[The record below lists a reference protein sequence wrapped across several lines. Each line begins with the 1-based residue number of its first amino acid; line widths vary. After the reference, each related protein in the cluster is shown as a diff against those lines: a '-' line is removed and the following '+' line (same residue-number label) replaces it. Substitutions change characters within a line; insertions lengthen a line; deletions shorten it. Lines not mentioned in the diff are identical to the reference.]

1 MKTVKTIDG
10 TLAGRLALGLHADL
24 QMRLYEKISKM
35 APEKMLLEA
44 ADLDAWKRDIDVES
58 DAARAVE
65 ASEATDRLKKK
76 DEERDHIVSSLFEEI
91 RQAAKSPIAQR
102 AEAGR
107 QLKLVV
113 DTYKGLQTEGMGQET
128 AHITG
133 LLTDLG
139 KSDVKG
145 FVSALGLTQL
155 VTMLR
160 TANSEFDDIRTG
172 RIDVKAAD
180 VLPKSKI
187 IRRKNDETTFAIF
200 RHIEAAH
207 LIAATDA
214 DRKPLADLIDRINLI
229 TGETKISHHETAAAA
244 KMATQK
250 KREEREN
257 MLKPMLPAF
266 EKDLGLPAGS
276 LTFTGHS
283 NVKNNKRRYEF
294 AIAGSEKTVW
304 ALVNKDHL
312 VEVVSLKPKK

>member
-229 TGETKISHHETAAAA
+229 TGETKTSHHETAAAA

-257 MLKPMLPAF
+257 MLMPMLPAF

>member
-312 VEVVSLKPKK
+312 VEVVSLKPKM

>member
-304 ALVNKDHL
+304 ALVNKEHL